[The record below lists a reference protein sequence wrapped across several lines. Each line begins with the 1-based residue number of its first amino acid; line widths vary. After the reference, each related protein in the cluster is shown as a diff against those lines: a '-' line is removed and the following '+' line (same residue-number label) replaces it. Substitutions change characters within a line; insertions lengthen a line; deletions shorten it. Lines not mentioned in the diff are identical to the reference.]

1 MARKGEIKRQRKALK
16 KRAER
21 RKARVETASPL
32 SSPSSSRSAIRRTIR
47 EAGQWPLLECLIP
60 EEWQDTKNILQIVVA
75 RRSPQGQVAA
85 GVFLVDLACLGVKD
99 GFPAVFPSQ
108 REYEQRLR
116 RQVTG
121 RQKMMRADLNLAAKI
136 IREATEY
143 AARLGFRVHPDAVE
157 AMPILGDANPD
168 ACDVPIPLGGPDGKP
183 MYIAGP
189 YDNVRAIMNRL
200 LRTLGPGG
208 FSYLV
213 PLESLGE
220 EWLEDLEGEWDE

>member
-1 MARKGEIKRQRKALK
+1 MARKGEMKRQRKALK

-21 RKARVETASPL
+21 QKARAETSSL
-32 SSPSSSRSAIRRTIR
+32 SSPSPSRSAIRRTIR

-99 GFPAVFPSQ
+99 GFPAVFSSQ

-116 RQVTG
+116 CRVTE
-121 RQKMMRADLNLAAKI
+121 RQKVIPADLNLAAKI
-136 IREATEY
+136 IREAAEY

-168 ACDVPIPLGGPDGKP
+168 ACEVPIPLGGPGGKP

-189 YDNVRAIMNRL
+189 YDDVQSIMNHL
-200 LRTLGPGG
+200 LRTLGPDG
-208 FSYLV
+208 FHYLV
-213 PLESLGE
+213 PLEGLGE
-220 EWLEDLEGEWDE
+220 DWDE

>member
-1 MARKGEIKRQRKALK
+1 MARKGEMKRQRKALK

-21 RKARVETASPL
+21 QKARAETSSL
-32 SSPSSSRSAIRRTIR
+32 SSPSPSRSAIRRTIR

-99 GFPAVFPSQ
+99 GFPAVFSSQ

-116 RQVTG
+116 RRVTE
-121 RQKMMRADLNLAAKI
+121 RQKVIRADLNLAAKI
-136 IREATEY
+136 IREAAEY

-168 ACDVPIPLGGPDGKP
+168 ACEVPIPLGGPGGKP

-189 YDNVRAIMNRL
+189 YDDVQSIMNHL
-200 LRTLGPGG
+200 LRTLGPDG
-208 FSYLV
+208 FHYLV
-213 PLESLGE
+213 PLEGLGE
-220 EWLEDLEGEWDE
+220 DWDE

>member
-16 KRAER
+16 RRAER
-21 RKARVETASPL
+21 QKARVQTA
-32 SSPSSSRSAIRRTIR
+32 SSPSSSSLSRSAIRRTIR

-60 EEWQDTKNILQIVVA
+60 KEWQDTKNILQIVVA

-99 GFPAVFPSQ
+99 GFPAVFSSQ
-108 REYEQRLR
+108 REYEQNLR
-116 RQVTG
+116 RRITE
-121 RQKMMRADLNLAAKI
+121 RQRMMKADLNLAAKI

-143 AARLGFRVHPDAVE
+143 AARLGFRMHPDAVE

-189 YDNVRAIMNRL
+189 YDNVQAIMNRL
-200 LRTLGPGG
+200 LRTLGPDG
-208 FSYLV
+208 FYYLI
-213 PLESLGE
+213 PLTGLDED
-220 EWLEDLEGEWDE
+220 WLADLEED

>member
-1 MARKGEIKRQRKALK
+1 VARKGEMKRQRKALK

-21 RKARVETASPL
+21 QKARAETSSL
-32 SSPSSSRSAIRRTIR
+32 SSPSPSRSAIRRTIR

-99 GFPAVFPSQ
+99 GFPAVFSSQ

-116 RQVTG
+116 RRVTE
-121 RQKMMRADLNLAAKI
+121 RQKVIRADLNLAAKI
-136 IREATEY
+136 IREAAEY

-168 ACDVPIPLGGPDGKP
+168 ACEVPIPLGGPGGKP

-189 YDNVRAIMNRL
+189 YDDVQSIMNHL
-200 LRTLGPGG
+200 LRTLGPDG
-208 FSYLV
+208 FHYLV
-213 PLESLGE
+213 PLEGLGE
-220 EWLEDLEGEWDE
+220 DWDE

>member
-1 MARKGEIKRQRKALK
+1 MARKGEMKRQRKALK

-21 RKARVETASPL
+21 QKARAETSSL
-32 SSPSSSRSAIRRTIR
+32 SSLSPSRSAIRRTIR

-99 GFPAVFPSQ
+99 GFPAVFSSQ

-116 RQVTG
+116 RRVTE
-121 RQKMMRADLNLAAKI
+121 RQKVIRADLNLAAKI
-136 IREATEY
+136 IREAAEY

-168 ACDVPIPLGGPDGKP
+168 ACEVPIPLGGPGGKP

-189 YDNVRAIMNRL
+189 YDDVQSIMNHL
-200 LRTLGPGG
+200 LRTLGPDG
-208 FSYLV
+208 FHYLV
-213 PLESLGE
+213 PLEGLGE
-220 EWLEDLEGEWDE
+220 DWDE

>member
-1 MARKGEIKRQRKALK
+1 MKRQRKALK

-21 RKARVETASPL
+21 QKARAETSSL
-32 SSPSSSRSAIRRTIR
+32 SSPSPSRSAIRRTIR

-99 GFPAVFPSQ
+99 GFPAVFSSQ

-116 RQVTG
+116 RRVTE
-121 RQKMMRADLNLAAKI
+121 RQKVIRADLNLAAKI
-136 IREATEY
+136 IREAAEY

-168 ACDVPIPLGGPDGKP
+168 ACEVPIPLGGPGGKP

-189 YDNVRAIMNRL
+189 YDDVQSIMNHL
-200 LRTLGPGG
+200 LRTLGPDG
-208 FSYLV
+208 FHYLV
-213 PLESLGE
+213 PLEGLGE
-220 EWLEDLEGEWDE
+220 DWDE